1 MRLWAHG
8 YQPYVTVDGTE
19 YIRFAESLMRGQAF
33 SSIFP
38 PGYPVLVALARLVV
52 PDRLL
57 AADMVSLICGS
68 LLPLPVWWLA
78 RRLVGASWA
87 LLPALAAALHPELA
101 RISGV
106 PLSEAAYFL
115 ALYTGLAL
123 ATRPFAAGVSL
134 GAAFAIRPEGL
145 LATAG
150 MALVDGIRAAR
161 RTLAPRAVVLLA
173 LGFLL
178 LAVPCWL
185 YFRSTLGEWTLTP
198 KLVALKAPSSEWRS
212 QEPRLGA
219 RPSGAR
225 YALIDR
231 LRRDGPAAA
240 RAYPRQ
246 ALGYGRLLLGLWP
259 APLMLLAL
267 WGLVMRPGF
276 ESLAFI
282 PILALP
288 LLGGLGLQPRL
299 LLGAIPALAILS
311 ARPLAAARGRVW
323 RGALAVVW
331 ATGAVWCAAANA
343 AEFRRPFDSFQEDQK
358 DAGRWLAGHSAPED
372 VVMDRKPYVAFY
384 ADRPYEVMPD
394 EPYDTLVTAAV
405 RSGVRY
411 LVLNEGLVRVFR
423 PQLNPLLFDPVF
435 RDREQRLQAVYVA
448 GRFKGYNVAI
458 FRVLQPGEPKTAEPP
473 YTDVRWLRAPGR

>member
-1 MRLWAHG
+1 MRLWAHT

-38 PGYPVLVALARLVV
+38 PGYPALVALARLVV
-52 PDRLL
+52 PGRLQ
-57 AADMVSLICGS
+57 AADAVSLVCGS

-78 RRLVGASWA
+78 RRWAGAGWA
-87 LLPALAAALHPELA
+87 ALPALAVALHPELS
-101 RISGV
+101 RISSV

-123 ATRPFAAGVSL
+123 ATRPFPAGVSL

-145 LATAG
+145 LGAVG
-150 MALVDGIRAAR
+150 LALVAGIRVAR
-161 RTLAPRAVVLLA
+161 RTLAPRALALLA
-173 LGFLL
+173 AGFLM
-178 LAVPCWL
+178 LAAPCWL

-198 KLVALKAPSSEWRS
+198 KLVALKAPSSDWRS
-212 QEPRLGA
+212 QEPRLTIG
-219 RPSGAR
+219 PSGAR
-225 YALIDR
+225 YSLIER
-231 LRRDGPAAA
+231 LRREGPAAA

-259 APLMLLAL
+259 APLLLLAL
-267 WGLVMRPGF
+267 WGLAKGPGF
-276 ESLAFI
+276 ESLALA

-288 LLGGLGLQPRL
+288 MLGGLGLQPRL

-311 ARPLAAARGRVW
+311 ARPLAAARGPAW
-323 RGALAVVW
+323 RGALALVW
-331 ATGAVWCAAANA
+331 VAGGAWCAVANA

-358 DAGRWLAGHSAPED
+358 DAGRWLAGRSAPED

-384 ADRPYEVMPD
+384 ADRPYQVMPD

-405 RSGVRY
+405 RSRVRY

-423 PQLNPLLFDPVF
+423 PQLNPLLFDPAF
-435 RDREQRLQAVYVA
+435 REREQRLQAVYVA